1 MKNSNEISFFRWWL
15 LKNDYLHEITFFFIS
30 KRNASN
36 KRFYPLYKEYNGVRI
51 VYLSGL
57 NIKYF
62 DSISLK
68 IFKIFIYISKQK
80 IQRYKTLH
88 SFNPQEKF
96 KVEKIVLHIDDPEY
110 SDSERIKLENWES
123 HYTKIG
129 SQLLLI
135 CTNSLSKKYYERLF
149 QSTAVYIVE
158 QGFHEIN
165 QVENPRSLNNFIC
178 AYSSAYIHYNKDKHA
193 QHSTW
198 GASVL
203 IDEII
208 PGVYKANKNID
219 FIIIGNIGENARKAL
234 KRYRNVYLSGQV
246 DSEKNIKLLSKCSI
260 GLYTR
265 KFDHNRSVLKIFTYI
280 GAGLP
285 IVTFDLNDTEI
296 VKSQDIGYSV
306 KTSEEFVE
314 KILFLQS
321 TPQQLNIFRERVI
334 QIRSKYTWK
343 NLAIKLEKI
352 VNTKAF

>member
-1 MKNSNEISFFRWWL
+1 MKNSNELSFFRWWL

-62 DSISLK
+62 DLISLK
-68 IFKIFIYISKQK
+68 IFRILIYISKQK
-80 IQRYKTLH
+80 IQKYKTLH

-110 SDSERIKLENWES
+110 SDSERIKLGNWES
-123 HYTKIG
+123 YYTKIR

-135 CTNSLSKKYYERLF
+135 CTNSLSKKYYEKLF
-149 QSTAVYIVE
+149 HNTAVHVVE
-158 QGFHEIN
+158 QGFHKIN
-165 QVENPRSLNNFIC
+165 QVDNSRLSTRFIC
-178 AYSSAYIHYNKDKHA
+178 AYSSAYIHYNKDKHG

-208 PGVYKANKNID
+208 PGVYDANKSID
-219 FIIIGNIGENARKAL
+219 FIIIGSIGKNARKAL
-234 KRYRNVYLSGQV
+234 KRYPNVYLSGQV
-246 DSEKNIKLLSKCSI
+246 GSKRNIELLSKCSI

-306 KTSEEFVE
+306 KTTEEFID
-314 KILFLQS
+314 KILLLQS
-321 TPQQLNIFRERVI
+321 SPQQLNIFRERII
-334 QIRSKYTWK
+334 QIRPEYTWE
-343 NLAIKLEKI
+343 NLAIKLEEI
-352 VNTKAF
+352 VNTKTF

>member
-1 MKNSNEISFFRWWL
+1 MKNNNEISFFRWWL
-15 LKNDYLHEITFFFIS
+15 LENEHLQEITFFFIS
-30 KRNASN
+30 KRNPGN
-36 KRFYPLYKEYNGVRI
+36 KRFYPLYKEYSGVRI
-51 VYLSGL
+51 VYLSGF
-57 NIKYF
+57 NIKYL
-62 DSISLK
+62 DSILLK
-68 IFKIFIYISKQK
+68 IFKILIYISKHK

-88 SFNPQEKF
+88 SFNPQDKF

-110 SDSERIKLENWES
+110 SNSERIKLENWES
-123 HYTKIG
+123 YYTKIR

-135 CTNSLSKKYYERLF
+135 CTNSLSKKYYEKIF
-149 QSTAVYIVE
+149 KTTVVYIVE
-158 QGFHEIN
+158 QGFHKIN
-165 QVENPRSLNNFIC
+165 QVHNYRSPTNFIC
-178 AYSSAYIHYNKDKHA
+178 AYSSTYIHYNKDKHA

-198 GASVL
+198 GANVL

-208 PGVYKANKNID
+208 PRVYEANKNID
-219 FIIIGNIGENARKAL
+219 FIIIGSIGENARKAL
-234 KRYRNVYLSGQV
+234 KRYPNVYLSGQV
-246 DSEKNIKLLSKCSI
+246 DSERNIELLSRCSI

-334 QIRSKYTWK
+334 QMRSKYTWK
-343 NLAIKLEKI
+343 NLAIKLKEI

>member
-68 IFKIFIYISKQK
+68 IYKILIYISKQK

-135 CTNSLSKKYYERLF
+135 CTNSLSKKYYEKLF
-149 QSTAVYIVE
+149 QTTAVYIVE

-165 QVENPRSLNNFIC
+165 QVDNSRSSTNFIC

-219 FIIIGNIGENARKAL
+219 FLIIGNIGENARKAL

-246 DSEKNIKLLSKCSI
+246 DSEKNIELLSKCSI
-260 GLYTR
+260 GLFTR

-296 VKSQDIGYSV
+296 VKSQVIGYSV

-314 KILFLQS
+314 KILLLQS

-334 QIRSKYTWK
+334 QIRPKYTWK
-343 NLAIKLEKI
+343 NLAIKLEEI
-352 VNTKAF
+352 VNTKDF